1 MNSIIQWLLQT
12 EPGRRIELQLLTDLV
27 TSSLRLPRQ
36 HLLLMPSA
44 RSLEAFAAFTANH
57 LGAADKAQQLTLH
70 ARALRLGR
78 LLRRCLTHR
87 DDEALTSLTF
97 LLYRNI
103 GIQMEGHFPGQVTIS
118 RCHFCRHYSPQI
130 CSLASLMDDG
140 VICGL
145 FGGERLV
152 FHQRITEG
160 HPCCRCEL
168 KGKSPKIPNPR

>member
-1 MNSIIQWLLQT
+1 MNNIISRILLTEVGRRLELQT
-12 EPGRRIELQLLTDLV
+12 LMQLV
-27 TSSLRLPRQ
+27 TSSLGLPSQ
-36 HLLLMPSA
+36 NLLFRPSA
-44 RSLEAFAAFTANH
+44 QSLDAFAAFTTHH
-57 LGAADKAQQLTLH
+57 LADSSTEQQQRLH

-87 DDEALTSLTF
+87 GDEALTSLTF

-145 FGGERLV
+145 FGQGHLL
-152 FHQRITEG
+152 FHQRLTEG
-160 HPCCRCEL
+160 HNSCQCEL
-168 KGKSPKIPNPR
+168 VPPNPLSLRH